1 MKKLF
6 KSHTG
11 IISLLIVALA
21 AALGADSGFA
31 MAVTVVSG
39 TTEKENDDQGLAT
52 QMNGI
57 GANTTEAVESGFSQE
72 EIDQAIA
79 LFRPFKTPLE
89 YSITMEAIQRPVQK
103 NEVTHYRS
111 GTTLFDVTTV
121 ANITS
126 AADGSNEVITIKYT
140 SSSYASGTAALSTKA
155 DLKLLTECKVVHVP
169 TGGTYTDATAATAS
183 TGPLSLY
190 VLTNDNSYATL
201 MVLNPPI
208 VSSSAAHVTIP
219 SGSKIVIGS
228 TAGSESQMIVAP
240 DNYEPVPSTR
250 YLQKRISNIVMTD
263 DWINDKKKVQFDES
277 DLRQNALYNF
287 QVGNEINDW
296 LGVQTRYKVDVSNRH
311 MNDEFVYTSEGVLRQ
326 IKMFYSY
333 EDGNLTSFDL
343 NAIAK
348 IDFTHYADN
357 NYAKA
362 YCGRDFIENLLN
374 MDLTV
379 HKEIKFENV
388 DVAGMAIKAW
398 KNNFG
403 QIDFVY
409 APVLDLI
416 GFAKFAAVIDIKNAV
431 HYVKRANRTDSV
443 DMKKGTGEVREAKRE
458 IYSRID
464 CIALRGYNSILV
476 GPSSEITNTSVL
488 LPNIGNFA
496 TKWNGVASI
505 TPSNGDVVYLT
516 ADYGGFKAGDLL
528 QYVAATT
535 SWVEYAGEI
544 NV

>member
-6 KSHTG
+6 KSHIG
-11 IISLLIVALA
+11 IFSLLIVALA

-31 MAVTVVSG
+31 MAVTLVSG
-39 TTEKENDDQGLAT
+39 TTEKIDDDQGLAT
-52 QMNGI
+52 QMPGV

-111 GTTLFDVTTV
+111 GTSLFDVTTI

-126 AADGSNEVITIKYT
+126 AADGSNEILTIKY
-140 SSSYASGTAALSTKA
+140 SGSSYASGTAALSTKA
-155 DLKLLTECKVVHVP
+155 DLRLLTESKLVHAP
-169 TGGTYTDATAATAS
+169 KGGTYTAADTSTANS
-183 TGPLSLY
+183 GPLSFM
-190 VLTNDNSYATL
+190 VLTNDGTYATL
-201 MVLNPPI
+201 LVLNPPM
-208 VSSSAAHVTIP
+208 VSSAAAHVTIP
-219 SGSKIVIGS
+219 SGSKLSIGS

-240 DNYEPVPSTR
+240 DNYEPVPITR

-263 DWINDKKKVQFDES
+263 DWISDKKKVAFAES

-296 LGVQTRYKVDVSNRH
+296 LGVQTRYKVDVSNSH

-333 EDGNLTSFDL
+333 EDNNLTAYDL

-362 YCGRDFIENLLN
+362 YCGRDFIECLLN
-374 MDLTV
+374 MDMTV
-379 HKEIKFENV
+379 HKEVRFENV

-416 GFAKFAAVIDIKNAV
+416 GFEKFAAVIDIKNAV
-431 HYVKRANRTDSV
+431 HYVKRANKTDSV

-476 GPSSEITNTSVL
+476 GPASEITNTSVL
-488 LPNIGNFA
+488 LPNITNFA
-496 TKWNGVASI
+496 TAWDGVTAIS
-505 TPSNGDVVYLT
+505 PSDGDVVYLT
-516 ADYGGFKAGDLL
+516 ADYGGYAAGTLL

-544 NV
+544 VV